1 MSKYP
6 VEQITLPILH
16 FMLMNVEADVIKTGW
31 RLICGTSTHVRV
43 KEQTFSHDEFMPLS
57 KKSN

>member
-6 VEQITLPILH
+6 VEQITLPFLH
-16 FMLMNVEADVIKTGW
+16 FMLMNVEADFIKN
-31 RLICGTSTHVRV
+31 RMTSHLWNFYTCKV
-43 KEQTFSHDEFMPLS
+43 KEQTFSQDEFMPLS